1 MTPHQF
7 RQGLRRCFRLPITE
21 PQMAA
26 LVDKYSLNGVVKYVE
41 FESNLSALVDAMNA
55 GGEMAVPGGGLGSLR
70 PEEATALDELLEEL
84 RTEVANRRLLLTPT
98 FQDFDRRRTSHVT
111 ADQFKRV
118 LSMTGLFKSDAALA
132 VLLKAYAATEG
143 RHPPQGFVNWRRF
156 VADVDPNASQSAL
169 PALPGAQ
176 SGKPALAASRSAS
189 SVLSAVAEGKPA
201 LSASLS
207 ASSPAL
213 AQCTRDVPTLLAA
226 VRAYVHQRRVRLKEV
241 FRDDDKLRKG
251 LVTRAQFYRGLATA
265 VRGFDFTPSEIG
277 ALADE
282 YAEPLVLDPQ
292 GAPWVKWVVFVG
304 DVDRVFTLDDLEKRP
319 TLDVEVEVASAHA
332 GPHGGACGAS
342 LGGAAPRSIDEASDV
357 HVTALVARLAEEVR
371 VKGLEL
377 APFYEDFDRAN
388 RGCVTVP
395 VFKRV
400 LSMVGLLPLL
410 TADNVELLVAKF
422 LETAVVSIYDSH
434 HHPDVNYKAFIAA
447 LELAT
452 QAPGLAGSGSVPNTA
467 TFRHSVASRVAPA
480 HDDGSSLGG
489 ATRMLGPESS
499 ASFGATLE
507 GPLHSTR
514 GTAMGG
520 RDGAP
525 PPDAA
530 TVVDDIVAQM
540 RARRIRLHDFL
551 TDGDK
556 LRSGEISGARFRS
569 AIGRAV
575 LTLTTT
581 DLDVLHAAFAS
592 RRHADL
598 VDWRAFA
605 GAMASGL
612 AALDGCEAPAST
624 TASTTPEHVDG
635 AQFDALLAKIRTEVA
650 HRRLHMKPYFQD
662 YDPHNGCYVT
672 RTQMCAVLDKMKLP
686 LSQADVELLCQA
698 FEVPAGLHP
707 VGQVFINYKS
717 FVKRVDGAETC

>member
-1 MTPHQF
+1 
-7 RQGLRRCFRLPITE
+7 
-21 PQMAA
+21 
-26 LVDKYSLNGVVKYVE
+26 
-41 FESNLSALVDAMNA
+41 
-55 GGEMAVPGGGLGSLR
+55 
-70 PEEATALDELLEEL
+70 
-84 RTEVANRRLLLTPT
+84 
-98 FQDFDRRRTSHVT
+98 
-111 ADQFKRV
+111 
-118 LSMTGLFKSDAALA
+118 
-132 VLLKAYAATEG
+132 
-143 RHPPQGFVNWRRF
+143 
-156 VADVDPNASQSAL
+156 
-169 PALPGAQ
+169 
-176 SGKPALAASRSAS
+176 
-189 SVLSAVAEGKPA
+189 
-201 LSASLS
+201 
-207 ASSPAL
+207 
-213 AQCTRDVPTLLAA
+213 
-226 VRAYVHQRRVRLKEV
+226 
-241 FRDDDKLRKG
+241 
-251 LVTRAQFYRGLATA
+251 
-265 VRGFDFTPSEIG
+265 
-277 ALADE
+277 
-282 YAEPLVLDPQ
+282 
-292 GAPWVKWVVFVG
+292 
-304 DVDRVFTLDDLEKRP
+304 
-319 TLDVEVEVASAHA
+319 
-332 GPHGGACGAS
+332 
-342 LGGAAPRSIDEASDV
+342 
-357 HVTALVARLAEEVR
+357 
-371 VKGLEL
+371 
-377 APFYEDFDRAN
+377 
-388 RGCVTVP
+388 
-395 VFKRV
+395 
-400 LSMVGLLPLL
+400 
-410 TADNVELLVAKF
+410 
-422 LETAVVSIYDSH
+422 
-434 HHPDVNYKAFIAA
+434 
-447 LELAT
+447 
-452 QAPGLAGSGSVPNTA
+452 
-467 TFRHSVASRVAPA
+467 
-480 HDDGSSLGG
+480 
-489 ATRMLGPESS
+489 MLGPESS

-569 AIGRAV
+569 ALGRAG